1 MIKGEWKDPH
11 KRRDRLHIMAQIIE
25 ITKDGSLKT
34 QIMYKANL
42 SFAQLNEYLTFLR
55 EMKLIEIAVNEDKSI
70 YRATHKGFEYLKSY
84 KQIRDLLL
92 KKEDK
97 TPTLFSSFS
106 W

>member
-11 KRRDRLHIMAQIIE
+11 KRRDRLHIMAQILE

-42 SFAQLNEYLTFLR
+42 SFAQLNEYLALLR
-55 EMKLIEIAVNEDKSI
+55 EMKLLEIIVNGDKAI

-92 KKEDK
+92 KEEDK
-97 TPTLFSSFS
+97 NTTLISSFS